1 MADYKLYLGNK
12 NYSSWSLRAWLVM
25 KQCGVPFDEEVVP
38 LREADTHTAIVRY
51 SPSGKVPALVAG
63 DLVVWESVAIA
74 ECLAERFPDAKLWP
88 ADRAARAAA
97 RACSAEMHAGFAE
110 LRKTVPMNCRHPV
123 KLKSATDAVQADIDR
138 LTQIWVECRGRYGG
152 GADGALLFGEFTIA
166 DAMFAPEAIRLAGA
180 GIALPPLAQ
189 SYVETVLA
197 LPAIAEWQDAAAAE
211 PWLIPEFEL

>member
-38 LREADTHTAIVRY
+38 LREVGTQTAILRH
-51 SPSGKVPALVAG
+51 SPSGRLPALAVG
-63 DLVVWESVAIA
+63 ELTIWESVAIA
-74 ECLAERFPDAKLWP
+74 EYLAERFTDAKLWP

-110 LRKTVPMNCRHPV
+110 LRQAVPMNCRHPA
-123 KLKSATDAVQADIDR
+123 KPKSVSAPVRADIDR
-138 LTQIWVECRGRYGG
+138 MTAIWAACRARYGG
-152 GADGALLFGEFTIA
+152 GGALLFGEFTIP
-166 DAMFAPEAIRLAGA
+166 DAMFAPEVLRLTGA
-180 GIALPPLAQ
+180 GIELPAAART
-189 SYVETVLA
+189 YADAVLA
-197 LPAIAEWQDAAAAE
+197 LPALAEWQTAAAVE